1 MGSESREKE
10 SECIDMQPRRE
21 SARRPEEDP
30 AADEREGGDG
40 AARVRDDAD
49 AEEVHRSG
57 MVR

>member
-1 MGSESREKE
+1 
-10 SECIDMQPRRE
+10 MQPRRE